1 MINSDLMRKKVTSDD
16 EEINNADI
24 LNLLSP
30 YVDFYSIV
38 QYLLVYRKLVMATCG
53 ELVASAVHVW
63 RLFFSTYHIRSS
75 PNHHLWSSI
84 PMTSGL
90 QYQSPQVVKR

>member
-1 MINSDLMRKKVTSDD
+1 MRKKVRTLIFSLSSDD

-38 QYLLVYRKLVMATCG
+38 QYLLVYRKLVRATCG

-63 RLFFSTYHIRSS
+63 RLVFSTYHLRS
-75 PNHHLWSSI
+75 
-84 PMTSGL
+84 
-90 QYQSPQVVKR
+90 